1 MSEEPF
7 RPENGCE
14 FGSDAPDV
22 EQHCRRRDGVFRG
35 KQRIPLG
42 LHCLD
47 LFEQQFEPVEF
58 AANLGL
64 QMIRQRAT
72 IAGLE
77 LFQPLQP
84 IATKRVVFGYP
95 LGEQKPFDSPSRL

>member
-1 MSEEPF
+1 MAANSGPMPLMSS
-7 RPENGCE
+7 NIAAG
-14 FGSDAPDV
+14 A
-22 EQHCRRRDGVFRG
+22 DGVFRG

-47 LFEQQFEPVEF
+47 LLEQQFEPVEF

-64 QMIRQRAT
+64 QMIRQRTT

-77 LFQPLQP
+77 LFQPLP
-84 IATKRVVFGYP
+84 PVATKRVVFGYP
-95 LGEQKPFDSPSRL
+95 LGEQTAP